1 MKNAY
6 KNTFAYVLSGII
18 ISSSILPGCTVTNK
32 IFVEED
38 IVYSSKRIELKYLVK
53 DRDRRSPLHYM
64 QQTVIKEINANK
76 EVSYTAFDVLTLSG
90 SSFRLDDKVFLIID
104 NEAFPMKINKT
115 EYENVKNI
123 SEDTSEILSADSTKV
138 SVITGYSEN
147 ERKIARFSYNIP
159 GEIISKIKVSNQ
171 FVLRY
176 YSGPSMV
183 TIRPTYKSRQ
193 KLKEMI
199 DIN

>member
-6 KNTFAYVLSGII
+6 KKTFAYVLIGTIM
-18 ISSSILPGCTVTNK
+18 SSPILPGCTITNK

-53 DRDRRSPLHYM
+53 DRDRRSPLQYM
-64 QQTVIKEINANK
+64 QQTVIKEIDANK
-76 EVSYTAFDVLTLSG
+76 EVSYTAFDVLTLSS
-90 SSFRLDDKVFLIID
+90 SSFKLDDKVFLIID

-115 EYENVKNI
+115 EYENIKNI

-147 ERKIARFSYNIP
+147 DRKIARFSYNIP
-159 GEIISKIKVSNQ
+159 EEIISKIKVSNQ
-171 FVLRY
+171 VVLRY
-176 YSGPSMV
+176 YSGPSML

-199 DIN
+199 EIN